1 MKNSVESFDDLN
13 FNKHKACKGV
23 QAFHEFPNGNTIS
36 VVGGEGLYGDG
47 VVSFEV
53 MTNIESM
60 NGESGVLGWQSRDEV
75 TDIIN
80 SLQFKSGISP
90 KAAFNLLEQAID
102 NLLILEQL
110 GESYAHFQ
118 SAKYTHTQ
126 IKKAIKHLR

>member
-1 MKNSVESFDDLN
+1 MKNSVKSFDDLN

-53 MTNIESM
+53 MTNIDSL
-60 NGESGVLGWQSRDEV
+60 NGESGVIGWQSRDEV

-80 SLQFKSGISP
+80 SLQFKGGISP
-90 KAAFNLLEQAID
+90 QAAKDLLEQAIE
-102 NLLILEQL
+102 NLEILEQL

-118 SAKYTHTQ
+118 SAKYTHSS
-126 IKKAIKHLR
+126 IKKAIKNLR

>member
-1 MKNSVESFDDLN
+1 MKNSVKSFDDLN
-13 FNKHKACKGV
+13 FKKHKACKGV

-53 MTNIESM
+53 MTNIDSL
-60 NGESGVLGWQSRDEV
+60 NGESGVIGWQSRDEV

-80 SLQFKSGISP
+80 SLQYKGGISP
-90 KAAFNLLEQAID
+90 KVAKDLLEQAID
-102 NLLILEQL
+102 NLLVLEEL

-126 IKKAIKHLR
+126 IKKAIKNLR

>member
-1 MKNSVESFDDLN
+1 MNKSVQSFDDLN

-53 MTNIESM
+53 MTNLESI
-60 NGESGVLGWQSRDEV
+60 NGESGVLSWQSRDEV

-80 SLQFKSGISP
+80 SLQYTTGITP
-90 KAAFNLLEQAID
+90 KAAKDLLEQAID
-102 NLLILEQL
+102 NLLILEEL

-126 IKKAIKHLR
+126 IKKAIKILR